1 VQKTNITCHDPYVTY
16 WSELNMTLSVQLPKA
31 IDFDAVIFAVPHQ
44 QYRDL
49 DLTSWGSKNTLVL
62 DASWVFS
69 NEQRDA
75 ARAYGIRIESIGR
88 GNGL

>member
-1 VQKTNITCHDPYVTY
+1 
-16 WSELNMTLSVQLPKA
+16 MTLSAQLPKA

-69 NEQRDA
+69 DEQRDT

-88 GNGL
+88 GDGL